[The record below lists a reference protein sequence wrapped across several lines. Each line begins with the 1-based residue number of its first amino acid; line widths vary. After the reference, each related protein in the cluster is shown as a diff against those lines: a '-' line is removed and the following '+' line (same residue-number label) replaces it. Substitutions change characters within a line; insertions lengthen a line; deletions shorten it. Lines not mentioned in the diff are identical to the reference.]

1 MMHIVRRTERMTLL
15 ASLVAVGALCFAGS
29 AANAAQITVGT
40 ATGVAGGNA
49 SFDVTLQ
56 SQGTMVLGTQNDIDY
71 TVNTPIAVSALGNC
85 GITTSMTCTQDSDCP
100 ELTPPPLT
108 GNEPCVNK
116 GAPDCQV
123 KVSGKGGFFAFEP
136 SNCGP
141 ATTACTGIR
150 ALIFALNNVTTE
162 IPDGAVLYSCKV
174 SVAPGVAL
182 GDYPLTVPAA
192 SVSIANTAF
201 QLVPNP
207 TAVDG
212 KVTVTTA
219 GGGPYTV
226 CDVSPGDQGDESGQF
241 GDGTIDIFDV
251 RALFNAESLGINA
264 PADGTA
270 RFSAMDSSTVDN
282 PTMCGGDQT
291 LDIFDVR
298 QCFNVNAGLVGTF
311 IRTGTGA
318 SCTSEAAPQ

>member
-1 MMHIVRRTERMTLL
+1 MMNLVKRSEQMTRL
-15 ASLVAVGALCFAGS
+15 ASLVVAGALCFAGS
-29 AANAAQITVGT
+29 AANAAQVTVGT
-40 ATGVAGGNA
+40 ATGVAGGNG

-56 SQGTMVLGTQNDIDY
+56 SQGTDVLGTQNDIEY

-123 KVSGKGGFFAFEP
+123 KVSGKGGFFAFTP

-141 ATTACTGIR
+141 ATTACTGVR
-150 ALIFALNNVTTE
+150 ALIFALNNVTTA
-162 IPDGAVLYSCKV
+162 IPDGSVLYSCTV
-174 SVAPGVAL
+174 SIAPGVQD
-182 GDYPLTVPAA
+182 GDYALTVPSD
-192 SVSIANTAF
+192 SVSIADTSF

-212 KVTVTTA
+212 KVTVGPA
-219 GGGPYTV
+219 GNVPYTV
-226 CDVSPGDQGDESGQF
+226 CDVSPQQGDESGQF

-251 RALFNAESLGINA
+251 RALFNAESLGIEA

-270 RFSAMDSSTVDN
+270 RFSAMDSSPVDTP
-282 PTMCGGDQT
+282 PTCGGDQT

-298 QCFNVNAGLVGTF
+298 QCFNVNAGLVDKF
-311 IRTGTGA
+311 VPTGTGA

>member
-1 MMHIVRRTERMTLL
+1 M
-15 ASLVAVGALCFAGS
+15 
-29 AANAAQITVGT
+29 
-40 ATGVAGGNA
+40 
-49 SFDVTLQ
+49 
-56 SQGTMVLGTQNDIDY
+56 
-71 TVNTPIAVSALGNC
+71 
-85 GITTSMTCTQDSDCP
+85 
-100 ELTPPPLT
+100 
-108 GNEPCVNK
+108 NK
-116 GAPDCQV
+116 GAPDCEV
-123 KVSGKGGFFAFEP
+123 KVAGKGGFFAFEP

-141 ATTACTGIR
+141 ATTACTGVR

-174 SVAPGVAL
+174 EVAPGVAN
-182 GDYPLTVPAA
+182 GDYALTVPAA
-192 SVSIANTAF
+192 SVSIADTAF

-212 KVTVTTA
+212 KVTVTTT
-219 GGGPYTV
+219 GEGPYTV
-226 CDVSPGDQGDESGQF
+226 CDVFPQEGDGSGQF
-241 GDGTIDIFDV
+241 GDQTIDIFDV

-264 PADGTA
+264 PADGSA
-270 RFSAMDSSTVDN
+270 RFSAMDSSTVDTP
-282 PTMCGGDQT
+282 PTCGGDQT